1 MAIEAQLADGR
12 ILEFPDGTDPAV
24 IQSTVKRM
32 IGVSQ
37 PEPSPTPTPTPA
49 PTPKPAPTA
58 PKPAQVAPDADYDFG
73 DAMETGLDQIAL
85 GKPTP
90 KKKSVLEGMQMPAPA
105 PTEDKYVVNP
115 EFTNAIQ
122 ARLNALPEDQREAA
136 LDKMTKRPDVYG
148 RAARAIAGRY
158 EAQNKV
164 TLPTATK
171 LTDMRL
177 EQQTQRFIDQGAAP
191 EVAEGLARN
200 QALSGQS
207 RPDLDQMRETPQEV
221 QAGMD
226 LAYDPKLS
234 GIDATIQAAKRV
246 GLKTAMAL
254 GQAGGG
260 MQVFAGDLLGIDT
273 SDKQETLR
281 KMNSFTQAMGDP
293 SLKPLSILE
302 NAVTSIG
309 QQLPAMVIGT
319 VTGSEPLVLASMF
332 ANSFGQNYEES
343 RRGKLDVADST
354 ARAAANAALE
364 IIGERF
370 GLTQQIGAIKTAA
383 KGVPTNELAN
393 FISITLKKE
402 IPGEL
407 LTYAGQYAV
416 DMGYGMKPEAS
427 IKNFVQGA
435 IDTML
440 TTVAQGG
447 IMAGGRK
454 ALSVAVRKS
463 GAKTTPE
470 ITRPETIKSAEELA
484 KSKGFLVQMPTK
496 TEETETKTEATK
508 PAGEPAAPANIT
520 SISERLQ
527 AQGIPQHIA
536 DAIADREVKA
546 NELARTEAE
555 ESGAASTAESIS
567 APSGESVSVAG
578 QPSAESPAAGAGDV
592 DTSGVVS
599 TGQTTTA
606 ATSGET
612 VQPAPLNTAT
622 QDTPFVMRSA
632 NEQEQRI
639 TSSAVV
645 TLPLPGGAKAIFTQ
659 NGDGD
664 IELIAPNGK
673 ADKVVRAHDTRE
685 GAVRSLEDFPDYVPE
700 PLRQLMLDYQQAARE
715 QYYAEGDSKET
726 AQQRLS
732 EIQNKI
738 TDTVTSLETPTGT
751 PAPAATEEAL
761 TETKSQPYTLTR
773 GAVTPDTIRALSDEQ
788 LGTELTNTSLSDAE
802 YNLVKTEITQ
812 RQEAPAEIPAEET
825 VLWQGNPVKVIGK
838 PNVESD
844 GISYTR
850 VKFQNAAGTFE
861 GEGATDHYVPT
872 EELGTEAPPK
882 TKGTTSGTET
892 SEAVEATQEGQTAP
906 AAGAVTKGKRGR
918 PPAQQRHV
926 VTENPEGGFDHV
938 TDGEVTATYKNRKQ
952 AVAAI
957 NLAKAKDRGDTARV
971 TQYQAELDKALASQ
985 GRGRPAKVV
994 TEEGAEQL
1002 SHDDQVELDALE
1014 SALEAY
1020 NSPGNKDK
1028 IQGAA
1033 EYINDAANDK
1043 TAPEVV
1049 RKRAKQ
1055 MLEEDVDPKDIPKK
1069 LRSSEANVDKADT
1082 GFSKLTTGAQAVN
1095 QIVKTGNLFQRFLA
1109 QRLRGY
1115 MAGVKFVVVEKGD
1128 NIPAEMEGARG
1139 LFEYTPGTKER
1150 TIYVR
1155 GASFGS
1161 QQGIN
1166 NTTVLHEL
1174 LHAATA
1180 GRISAG
1186 LRGGSRNPQLNKFVG
1201 ELNSLMQRAREA
1213 YEEGV
1218 YLKDLPRDIQRMI
1231 EDTTEINPKTKKPVI
1246 TVFADPN
1253 EFLAYGMS
1261 NPAFQKFLM
1270 SVEGTQ
1276 KNETAFSKF
1285 VRSILDL
1292 FGLGKGNFT
1301 ALSDLVNITDKMLNE
1316 EAAPTTPQGKT
1327 SLQQKVPLT
1336 RAEQQKELNRA
1347 VNTATKK
1354 VATSRAGN
1362 ELGSATADLAK
1373 WRDPRYLWGEVK
1385 GIFNV
1390 ANYDLKSRM
1399 SHFYDS
1405 EALAYGG
1412 PGETISGLRD
1422 AHEAIQKMS
1431 ATTQT
1436 YLRGVAN
1443 MSRDVVEF
1451 FRKNPKL
1458 RQPFEDLINTSTL
1471 AKYDPSDTSQAIRNK
1486 QLDADF
1492 KALGNEGQRVFRQL
1506 RDYYKAL
1513 NDVKQ
1518 YLLEQNLSK
1527 LGLEPEARK
1536 KLLADIRLIF
1546 EQDKIEPFFPL
1557 ARFGDFVLEV
1567 GKRGSHASY
1576 RFETMMERDRAA
1588 REHAAKQGKSVDE
1601 LRHDGEL
1608 RTSEDSGGSALR
1620 STIEGTSKLLKSAY
1634 AAIESSDMTDTKAKQ
1649 NLKDALYQSYLAAMP
1664 ENSVRKMFIHRKGTP
1679 GFSSDILRTINSTG
1693 LKMSRAL
1700 AKLEHANDIRSALD
1714 LANRQLEGNDAYKPF
1729 VKRMEELAADALQ
1742 PNVPTDA
1749 EKWFESAAGLV
1760 AKWSFLR
1767 NLTSWSSAMLQPMD
1781 IILVGAPVLTGNHG
1795 PKAVIALANRLKLTS
1810 QYGVVETAANGKK
1823 YLHAPSVEYS
1833 KGLTP
1838 LQRRAVRDM
1847 VDLYG
1852 VTKNTLSSEV
1862 MNRAAKANT
1871 RVDSK
1876 AYEVGKDAV
1885 NTLVLGGLMHHGE
1898 RLSREVIAL
1907 TSFDLYMAE
1916 LQKANPGNPMNYHE
1930 AVKLAVRETHE
1941 ALGNYDPTNRPL
1953 VMRGGFGR
1961 LITMY
1966 KFFPLVRT
1974 KLLGINF
1981 FKMIPFLNKEGK
1993 KEAATKFFGIMGT
2006 HLFFGGYTALPMFS
2020 LVMGILGLFWKKWQK
2035 DPDAP
2040 DDMKSVDYETWFRTD
2055 YVPNKIGDTNLSRL
2069 AEYGVANYL
2078 TGWNVSSRITM
2089 DDMWF
2094 RDPQPGKTLKDTFLN
2109 WGQVI
2114 GGPAV
2119 SNMLATAQG
2128 LQLMSQGEYERGLEK
2143 VMPIGSISKL
2153 MTALRYADEGVQTPQ
2168 GVQLVEKGK
2177 VPKSELVGQAIGF
2190 APARIAEAQDKSFK
2204 ESAAEKVVAS
2214 ERAAIVGTLKDSFRK
2229 SMDINRTVEQN
2240 ERFSKIFDDTLDK
2253 MIDFNIRNPN
2263 NPINMNEVGAMIKDS
2278 LKKITEAE
2286 LGGGVR
2292 VTKKNYELAGPSSE
2306 AAQRALDPYNK

>member
-1 MAIEAQLADGR
+1 MAAA
-12 ILEFPDGTDPAV
+12 A
-24 IQSTVKRM
+24 
-32 IGVSQ
+32 
-37 PEPSPTPTPTPA
+37 
-49 PTPKPAPTA
+49 
-58 PKPAQVAPDADYDFG
+58 
-73 DAMETGLDQIAL
+73 
-85 GKPTP
+85 P

-164 TLPTATK
+164 TSPTATK

-177 EQQTQRFIDQGAAP
+177 EQQTQRFIEQGAAP

-207 RPDLDQMRETPQEV
+207 RPDLAQMTETPQEV

-496 TEETETKTEATK
+496 TEGTETKTEATK
-508 PAGEPAAPANIT
+508 PAEEPAAPTNIT

-546 NELARTEAE
+546 NEPAGTEAKE
-555 ESGAASTAESIS
+555 DGAASTAESIS
-567 APSGESVSVAG
+567 APSGESTSVVG
-578 QPSAESPAAGAGDV
+578 QSSTEPSAAGARDI

-599 TGQTTTA
+599 TRPDATATTDREA
-606 ATSGET
+606 A
-612 VQPAPLNTAT
+612 QPAALSTAE
-622 QDTPFVMRSA
+622 QDTPFVMRST
-632 NEQEQRI
+632 NKQEQGI
-639 TSSAVV
+639 TSGAVV

-715 QYYAEGDSKET
+715 QYYAEGDNKVA

-738 TDTVTSLETPTGT
+738 TDTVTSLETKGADVGIET
-751 PAPAATEEAL
+751 
-761 TETKSQPYTLTR
+761 TETQ
-773 GAVTPDTIRALSDEQ
+773 Q
-788 LGTELTNTSLSDAE
+788 
-802 YNLVKTEITQ
+802 
-812 RQEAPAEIPAEET
+812 
-825 VLWQGNPVKVIGK
+825 
-838 PNVESD
+838 
-844 GISYTR
+844 
-850 VKFQNAAGTFE
+850 AA
-861 GEGATDHYVPT
+861 
-872 EELGTEAPPK
+872 
-882 TKGTTSGTET
+882 
-892 SEAVEATQEGQTAP
+892 QEGQAAP
-906 AAGAVTKGKRGR
+906 TAGAVTKGQRGR

-985 GRGRPAKVV
+985 GRGRPAKAAA
-994 TEEGAEQL
+994 EEGT
-1002 SHDDQVELDALE
+1002 VELNKEEREELDRLN
-1014 SALEAY
+1014 SALETY
-1020 NSPGNKDK
+1020 NSPVGKDSVAN
-1028 IQGAA
+1028 AA
-1033 EYINDAANDK
+1033 MYINEIANDPTVPK
-1043 TAPEVV
+1043 AV
-1049 RKRAKQ
+1049 RERAKQ

-1180 GRISAG
+1180 GRIYAG
-1186 LRGGSRNPQLNKFVG
+1186 IRGISKNPQLNKFVG

-1213 YEEGV
+1213 YEEAEVFG
-1218 YLKDLPRDIQRMI
+1218 DLTPEMAEMI
-1231 EDTTEINPKTKKPVI
+1231 AGTTEVDPKTKKPVI
-1246 TVFADPN
+1246 TVFTDPN

-1276 KNETAFSKF
+1276 KNESAFSKF

-1316 EAAPTTPQGKT
+1316 EVASTAPQGKT
-1327 SLQQKVPLT
+1327 SLQQKGQPT
-1336 RAEQQKELNRA
+1336 RVEQQKELNRA
-1347 VNTATKK
+1347 VKTATKK

-1362 ELGSATADLAK
+1362 ELGDATADLAK

-1385 GIFNV
+1385 GIFNI

-1422 AHEAIQKMS
+1422 AHEAIQKMG

-1436 YLRGVAN
+1436 YLRGVAD

-1486 QLDADF
+1486 QLDAEF

-1546 EQDKIEPFFPL
+1546 EQDKIEPYFPL

-1588 REHAAKQGKSVDE
+1588 REHAAKQGKSIDE

-1620 STIEGTSKLLKSAY
+1620 SAIEGTSKLLKSAY

-1649 NLKDALYQSYLAAMP
+1649 NLKDALYQAYLAAMP

-1700 AKLEHANDIRSALD
+1700 AKLEHANDIRRALE
-1714 LANRQLEGNDAYKPF
+1714 LANRQLEGNDQYKPF

-1795 PKAVIALANRLKLTS
+1795 PKAAIALANRLKITS

-1823 YLHAPSVEYS
+1823 YLRAPSVEYS

-1847 VDLYG
+1847 IDLYG

-1871 RVDSK
+1871 RVDSR

-1898 RLSREVIAL
+1898 RLSREIIAL

-1953 VMRGGFGR
+1953 IMRGGVGR
-1961 LITMY
+1961 LVTMY

-1974 KLLGINF
+1974 KLLGVNF
-1981 FKMIPFLNKEGK
+1981 FKMLPLLNKEGK
-1993 KEAATKFFGIMGT
+1993 KAAATKFFGIMGT
-2006 HLFFGGYTALPMFS
+2006 HLLLGGYTALPMFS
-2020 LVMGILGLFWKKWQK
+2020 LVMGMLGLLWKKWQK

-2040 DDMKSVDYETWFRTD
+2040 DDMKSVDYGTWFRTE
-2055 YVPNKIGDTNLSRL
+2055 YLPNEIGDTNLSRI
-2069 AEYGVANYL
+2069 AEYGLLNHL
-2078 TGWNVSSRITM
+2078 TGWNISSRITM

-2153 MTALRYADEGVQTPQ
+2153 MTALRYANEGVQTPQ
-2168 GVQLVEKGK
+2168 GVQLVEKGDM
-2177 VPKSELVGQAIGF
+2177 PTSELVGQAIGF
-2190 APARIAEAQDKSFK
+2190 APARVAEAQDIAFK
-2204 ESAAEKVVAS
+2204 ASAAEKVVAS
-2214 ERAAIVGTLKDSFRK
+2214 ERAQIMGTLKDSFRK

-2253 MIDFNIRNPN
+2253 MIDFNMRNP
-2263 NPINMNEVGAMIKDS
+2263 AMEIRDAEITQMLNANLKD
-2278 LKKITEAE
+2278 IAERE
-2286 LGGGVR
+2286 LGGGIKE
-2292 VTKKNYELAGPSSE
+2292 TKKNTELVGPSVD
-2306 AAQRALDPYNK
+2306 AALEALDRYNK